1 MAETPTLP
9 ALQATS
15 QSAESNGQQQEQIQE
30 ALEERD
36 TVATHQLN
44 LERSGGRGTSSRISQ
59 TQATVKNTDKS
70 DINHSQAGDNQEF
83 RETVMLDDNFQQNK
97 IRLQK
102 QVSRPVSNHS
112 VASTSTNRYGGNLG
126 AGYASNG
133 KSQAPA
139 GKSHH
144 NPSAPKRSEYE
155 QFDDDEE
162 DEELPAAS
170 NQAASTFAT
179 LSKKH
184 ASDIA
189 HEQP

>member
-44 LERSGGRGTSSRISQ
+44 LERSEGRGTSSRISQ

-112 VASTSTNRYGGNLG
+112 VASTSTNRYGGNLA

-133 KSQAPA
+133 KNQAPA

-144 NPSAPKRSEYE
+144 NPYAPKRSGYE

-184 ASDIA
+184 TSDIA